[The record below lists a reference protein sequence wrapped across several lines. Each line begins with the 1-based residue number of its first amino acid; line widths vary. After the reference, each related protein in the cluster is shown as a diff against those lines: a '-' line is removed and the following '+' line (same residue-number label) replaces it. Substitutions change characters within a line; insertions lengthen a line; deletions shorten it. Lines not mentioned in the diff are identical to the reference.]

1 MLGWNMRGERP
12 RNVLSSCRHLGS
24 ADLEY
29 FSISDVKSDQGEDS
43 FRRKLECVHAGCRTG

>member
-1 MLGWNMRGERP
+1 MLGWNMRSERP